1 MDTHFKMTVSQTP
14 AINGPRVRAGGHA
27 AARQRAFTGEE
38 IWNSRLYFPLVM
50 GFSALCLFTGQEL
63 FGMLAL
69 VAFATYLQFTCS
81 DLLANLLPIV
91 LFILLGTKYYDNIA
105 ALLPIWWILPP
116 FFASLLYN
124 FLHWPVRIRKC
135 ACFKSLLA
143 VSAAGLLG
151 GVGVISAKEYFSF
164 NGFMYAFGLGLGM
177 LALSVMYS
185 TNMARA
191 HGYSVADRFC
201 RILYCVGLFTGLVVV
216 NYYLTH
222 FAEFLSSETIL
233 YIHFRNY
240 LTTMLVLALPI
251 PFRYVKNSRVHAPA
265 IAFMYAAL
273 LLTGSRSALVFGTVI
288 LFAGTFLTLAGGKK
302 LGRKSLWL
310 LAAFA
315 VAAAVVIF
323 ALGQTVLNSRLVDGK
338 LFPVTDSRILF
349 LKQSV
354 LDFLSSPINGIGL
367 ANMKNSQIFLGV
379 GGSMVWY
386 HNYFAQIIGS
396 MGLIGVIAYGWLLRD
411 RFQYLKTLH
420 LSGETMLVLS
430 YLGILMVSMT
440 NPGEFCPLPNELLV
454 VLLFD
459 VAETVRAARAES
471 TVSAET
477 TYVIWTPARRAVK
490 AGVYLP
496 LRGTVSV
503 SSGSKSLAPL
513 PDYAAR
519 PAARADEARRADRH
533 AKDGL

>member
-81 DLLANLLPIV
+81 ELLANLLPIV

-177 LALSVMYS
+177 LALAVMYS

-288 LFAGTFLTLAGGKK
+288 LFASAFLTLSESKK
-302 LGRKSLWL
+302 LGGKSLWL

-315 VAAAVVIF
+315 VAAAVVIL

-471 TVSAET
+471 TVSGES
-477 TYVIWTPARRAVK
+477 TYVIWAPARRAVK

-503 SSGSKSLAPL
+503 SSGSKSMVPL
-513 PDYAAR
+513 PDYADR
-519 PAARADEARRADRH
+519 PAARADETRRADRH
-533 AKDGL
+533 TKDGL